1 MLLARLADDRLLV
14 VAGDVVEP
22 DAVRVEV
29 VEHRHAELVPLSVVG
44 LRPARAAQYGY
55 KKLLISS
62 RDNFG
67 ISVPLSGGGREQC
80 NIQYTVPFPETI
92 HVKTILSKS
101 PWLTLR
107 CWTS

>member
-29 VEHRHAELVPLSVVG
+29 VEHRHAELVPLPVVG

-62 RDNFG
+62 SW
-67 ISVPLSGGGREQC
+67 ISVPLSAGGRAQC
-80 NIQYTVPFPETI
+80 NIQYSVPFPETI